1 MTTSNWIFLG
11 LGAVFV
17 VLVVR
22 KERNNEQ
29 KEIDRHPC
37 KCSDSVRS
45 GMVDSASSDT
55 TATR

>member
-11 LGAVFV
+11 LGTVFV

-29 KEIDRHPC
+29 KKIDRNTC
-37 KCSDSVRS
+37 QCSDSVRS